1 VVVIRQS
8 APGASGPLGLWPGGC
23 LPVPGRLRSC
33 AGRPRLRPGGLCQ
46 VAHVRSGRRL
56 GARSALPP
64 SWRRARWSRSGRSFW
79 APLAAPDS
87 WPPSAA

>member
-8 APGASGPLGLWPGGC
+8 ASGANGRPGLWPGGC
-23 LPVPGRLRSC
+23 LPVLGRLRSC
-33 AGRPRLRPGGLCQ
+33 AGRPGLRSGLCQ

-56 GARSALPP
+56 GPRSAPLPP

-79 APLAAPDS
+79 APPAAPDS